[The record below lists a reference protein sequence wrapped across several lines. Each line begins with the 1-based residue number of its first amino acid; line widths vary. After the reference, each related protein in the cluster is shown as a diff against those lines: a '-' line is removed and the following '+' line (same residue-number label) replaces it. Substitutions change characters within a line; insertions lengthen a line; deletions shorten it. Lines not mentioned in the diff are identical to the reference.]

1 MELDSESSEE
11 DLIMARAVIIWGLL
25 LFSVSAWS
33 SGQPNQYQ
41 QLVNKNAV
49 LWHLPVEL
57 ILGVI
62 YVESRFNPIAV
73 SPKGAIGLM
82 QVVPES
88 GGRETWR
95 QLFNEDRA
103 PSRQLLKDPGSNI
116 MIGTAYLAHL
126 YHNYFRDVRDNDIR
140 IIAAL
145 AGYNWGPSRVK
156 QMLQQHVQPRSM
168 MVRDHLTP
176 PTAYSDGAVISP
188 GEIFQGSSCSIS
200 STVVAAGSFLK
211 T

>member
-1 MELDSESSEE
+1 
-11 DLIMARAVIIWGLL
+11 MARTVTLWGLL

-33 SGQPNQYQ
+33 SGQPNQYLL
-41 QLVNKNAV
+41 LVNKNSL
-49 LWHLPVEL
+49 LWGLPAE
-57 ILGVI
+57 IIQGVI
-62 YVESRFNPIAV
+62 YVESRFDPKAI

-103 PSRQLLKDPGSNI
+103 PSRHLLKDPGSNI

-126 YHNYFRDVRDNDIR
+126 YHNFFRNIQDNNIR

-145 AGYNWGPSRVK
+145 AGYNWGPDRVK
-156 QMLQQHVQPRSM
+156 KLLQRHAHPRSTM
-168 MVRDHLTP
+168 EMYRLLIQHSPQETADYVIDVLSKTVELERVRLTKL
-176 PTAYSDGAVISP
+176 AI
-188 GEIFQGSSCSIS
+188 
-200 STVVAAGSFLK
+200 K
-211 T
+211 